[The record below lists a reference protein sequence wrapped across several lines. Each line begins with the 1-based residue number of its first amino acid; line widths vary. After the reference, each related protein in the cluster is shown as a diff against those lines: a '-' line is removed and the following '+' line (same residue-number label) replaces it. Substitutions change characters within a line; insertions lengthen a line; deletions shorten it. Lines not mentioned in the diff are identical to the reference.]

1 MNNISI
7 KQLKSLEEAELLDL
21 QFSVQFPWYSQSDYY
36 HNCLLENESG
46 KRVTLIAYFNDQ
58 LAGCCHLLYES
69 KYPYF
74 LHNNI
79 PEINDLSVFPEY
91 RRNKIASSLL
101 DELERVVSQT
111 GNIIGL
117 GVGLYR
123 DYGNAQRMYGH
134 RGYIMD
140 GKGLTYNNEYVSP
153 GQSVV
158 VDDELIVYMVKSLSI
173 SDI

>member
-7 KQLKSLEEAELLDL
+7 KQLSTAEEAEMLDTH
-21 QFSVQFPWYSQSDYY
+21 FSIQFPWYSKSDYY
-36 HNCLLENESG
+36 HNCLQENANG
-46 KRVTLIAYFNDQ
+46 KRITLIAYFHDQ

-79 PEINDLSVFPEY
+79 PEINDLNVFPEF
-91 RRNKIASSLL
+91 RRNKIASSLM
-101 DELERVVSQT
+101 DQCERIASRT

-123 DYGNAQRMYGH
+123 DYGNAQRMYGK
-134 RGYIMD
+134 RGYILD
-140 GKGLTYNNEYVSP
+140 GNGLTYNNEYVSP
-153 GQSVV
+153 GHTVI
-158 VDDELIVYMVKSLSI
+158 VDDELIVYMVKSLNI
-173 SDI
+173 ADK